1 MKKFFS
7 GQWKVVSGKGSGVS
21 GKWKIFFLAL
31 FTFHLSLFMTGC
43 GGSDSAGDGK
53 LSVMLGSNV
62 VSLDSAQATDSASF
76 EVIADCI
83 DGLMQ
88 LDSEGKVIPALAES
102 YDVSED
108 GKTYTFKLRDAKWA
122 NGDDV
127 TAEDFV
133 FAWRRHC
140 QKAEEYS
147 YIMGN
152 TVACVKNADAVIKG
166 DDPKNLGVSAPDN
179 KTFVVELDAPVPFFL
194 SLMCFPTF
202 YPINEK
208 FYNTVDSGSY
218 GTSPETFLSNGA
230 FALTSYI
237 PGTANIQLKKN
248 DSYWNAAQVSI
259 DGFQYQVVSSSDNAL
274 TSFKNGT
281 LNVVSING
289 NQVEHVKKDAELSK
303 NLNSFPSGY
312 LYYISFNQDAKN
324 HHAGALANVNL
335 RLAISNAIDRESLV
349 DNFVM
354 SGAKATYTAVPV
366 EFAPNAKTGKFFAE
380 NQKQFAD
387 YVGFNV
393 DKAQGFLK
401 AAKSELGKEKF
412 ELNLIYSNDGDSAAK
427 VVQAVKSQV
436 EENLPG
442 VTINLQPMPKAEYL
456 SNITSNSYDIALVDW
471 APDYNDPM
479 TFLTLWTTEGCKIAE
494 HWSNADYDK
503 IISDCSTG
511 DLAADYDARWDAMY
525 NAEKILL
532 ENAVIAPLYTNAN
545 TVLISPNVTGI
556 DFHSVCID
564 RVYKNVKLQ

>member
-1 MKKFFS
+1 MT
-7 GQWKVVSGKGSGVS
+7 VLLLVTM
-21 GKWKIFFLAL
+21 IFA
-31 FTFHLSLFMTGC
+31 GC

-88 LDSEGKVIPALAES
+88 LDHEGKAIPAIAES
-102 YDVSED
+102 FDVSED
-108 GKTYTFKLRDAKWA
+108 GKTYTFHLRDAKWA
-122 NGDDV
+122 NGDPV
-127 TAEDFV
+127 TAEDFL

-140 QKAEEYS
+140 QKAEEYA

-166 DDPKNLGVSAPDN
+166 ADPKTLGVSAPDE

-194 SLMCFPTF
+194 SLMAFPTF

-208 FYNTVDSGSY
+208 FYNNLENGSY

-230 FALTSYI
+230 FALTNYI

-248 DSYWNAAQVSI
+248 DSYWNAAQVSL

-281 LNVVSING
+281 LNVVNISG
-289 NQVEHVKKDAELSK
+289 NQVAHVKQDTELSK
-303 NLNSFPSGY
+303 NLLTFSSGY
-312 LYYISFNQDAKN
+312 LYYLSFNQDAKN

-335 RLAISNAIDRESLV
+335 RLAISNAVDRESLV
-349 DNFVM
+349 DNFVTN
-354 SGAKATYTAVPV
+354 GAKATYTAIPV
-366 EFAPNAKTGKFFAE
+366 EFAPNAKTGKFFSAD
-380 NQKQFAD
+380 QKRFSD

-393 DKAQGFLK
+393 DKARRFLET
-401 AAKSELGKEKF
+401 AKQELGKDKF
-412 ELNLIYSNDGDSAAK
+412 ELNLIYSNDGDTATK
-427 VVQAVKSQV
+427 VVQAIKSQV

-442 VTINLQPMPKAEYL
+442 VTVNLQPMPKAEYL
-456 SNITSNSYDIALVDW
+456 SNVTSNSYDMALVDW

-479 TFLTLWTTEGCKIAE
+479 TFFTLWTTGSCEIAE

-503 IISDCSTG
+503 IITDCSTG
-511 DLAADYDARWDAMY
+511 ELAADYDARWNAMY
-525 NAEKILL
+525 DAEKILL
-532 ENAVIAPLYTNAN
+532 ENAVIAPLYTDANA
-545 TVLISPNVTGI
+545 VLISPNVTRI
-556 DFHSVCID
+556 VFHAAGID
-564 RVYKNVKLQ
+564 RVFKNVKVQ

>member
-1 MKKFFS
+1 MKRLF
-7 GQWKVVSGKGSGVS
+7 VLML
-21 GKWKIFFLAL
+21 LAL
-31 FTFHLSLFMTGC
+31 TMLVTAC
-43 GGSDSAGDGK
+43 GNDSADNGK

-62 VSLDSAQATDSASF
+62 VSLDSAQATDSVSF

-88 LDSEGKVIPALAES
+88 LDSDGKAIPAIAES
-102 YDVSED
+102 YEVSED
-108 GKTYTFKLRDAKWA
+108 GKKYTFHLRDAKWA

-127 TAEDFV
+127 TADDFV

-140 QKAEEYS
+140 QKAEEYAF
-147 YIMGN
+147 IMGS
-152 TVACVKNADAVIKG
+152 TVACVKNADDVTKG
-166 DDPKNLGVSAPDN
+166 GDPKTLGVSAPDP

-194 SLMCFPTF
+194 SLMAFPTF

-208 FYNTVDSGSY
+208 FYNTLAEGTY
-218 GTSPETFLSNGA
+218 GMRPETFLSNGA
-230 FALTSYI
+230 FVLSEYM

-248 DSYWNAAQVSI
+248 MSYWNAAQVSL

-281 LNVVSING
+281 LNVVGING
-289 NQVEHVKKDAELSK
+289 SQAEHVKQDAELSK
-303 NLNSFPSGY
+303 SLKTFTSGY
-312 LYYISFNQDAKN
+312 LYYLSFNQDPKN

-335 RLAISNAIDRESLV
+335 RRAISNAIDRESLV

-387 YVGFNV
+387 YVGFNI
-393 DKAQGFLK
+393 DLARQLLET
-401 AAKSELGKEKF
+401 AKTELGKDSF
-412 ELNLIYSNDGDSAAK
+412 EFNLIYSNDGGTAAK
-427 VVQAVKSQV
+427 VVQAIKSQV

-442 VTINLQPMPKAEYL
+442 VTIKLQPMPKAEYL
-456 SNITSNSYDIALVDW
+456 SYVTSDSYDLALVDW
-471 APDYNDPM
+471 VPDYNDPM
-479 TFLTLWTTEGCKIAE
+479 AFFTLWTTDGCSVAE
-494 HWSNADYDK
+494 HWSNADYDR

-511 DLAADYDARWDAMY
+511 ELAADYDARWNAMY
-525 NAEKILL
+525 DAEKILL
-532 ENAVIAPLYTNAN
+532 ENAVIAPLYTDANAI
-545 TVLISPNVTGI
+545 LISPNVKGI
-556 DFHSVCID
+556 DFHVAGVD